1 MIPARSPWSRA
12 CWPSVAETVLWL
24 SSWRL
29 MGSAP
34 MRRNSARS
42 CAELIV
48 KSPEIC
54 APVRPSI
61 PVGFSTKLM
70 IGSVTTCA
78 VEHDGEVL
86 GEPLGVRRA
95 DDAGRGG
102 RAPTLA
108 RCFG

>member
-1 MIPARSPWSRA
+1 MTPARSPWSSA

-29 MGSAP
+29 IGSAP

-61 PVGFSTKLM
+61 PVGFSEKLM
-70 IGSVTTCA
+70 IGSVTTWPSSTTEKCWEYASACA
-78 VEHDGEVL
+78 
-86 GEPLGVRRA
+86 PA
-95 DDAGRGG
+95 TPGG
-102 RAPTLA
+102 AVAAP
-108 RCFG
+108 RSRDRPG